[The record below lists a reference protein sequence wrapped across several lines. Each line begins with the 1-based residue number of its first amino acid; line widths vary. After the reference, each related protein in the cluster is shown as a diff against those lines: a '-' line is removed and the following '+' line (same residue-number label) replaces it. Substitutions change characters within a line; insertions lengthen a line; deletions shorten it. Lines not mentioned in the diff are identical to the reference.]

1 RLCRSWRTSCP
12 FRPPSCRSTASMRP
26 NCTAGRT
33 CRRADAEVIIS
44 RWSRDHGL
52 TYRRYALDM
61 AHATF
66 VSPDLSTFARLDE
79 LGLSAVGQR
88 LTVGRA
94 VLECRLTD
102 PDPWCRGCGGTG
114 DLARDDHAV
123 PGARAVRS
131 SAHHAAGPGAPLPV
145 RSLWQPL
152 AGGHHRRGTTAGQ
165 ALAGRDALGVG
176 SAG

>member
-1 RLCRSWRTSCP
+1 
-12 FRPPSCRSTASMRP
+12 
-26 NCTAGRT
+26 
-33 CRRADAEVIIS
+33 
-44 RWSRDHGL
+44 
-52 TYRRYALDM
+52 M

-102 PDPWCRGCGGTG
+102 PEPRRRRYEGTG

-123 PGARAVRS
+123 PGARGVRAA
-131 SAHHAAGPGAPLPV
+131 AHHAAGPGAPLPV
-145 RSLWQPL
+145 RSLWQPS
-152 AGGHHRRGTTAGQ
+152 AGGHPRRGTTAGQ

-176 SAG
+176 SAGH